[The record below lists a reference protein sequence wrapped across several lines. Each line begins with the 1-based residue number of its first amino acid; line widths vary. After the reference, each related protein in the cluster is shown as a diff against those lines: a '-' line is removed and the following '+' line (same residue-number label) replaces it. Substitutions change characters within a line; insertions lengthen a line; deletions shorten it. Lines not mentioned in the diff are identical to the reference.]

1 MKKINIKNLVSTSV
15 VVLFVFVLLTT
26 QLMVNILAKYQ
37 SKKNLGENSNVASFL
52 VNVDIKDVT
61 NSITINE
68 SIDYEFAPG
77 TKLDLDIML
86 NGIKNEVKVKY
97 TIIFQTLNNL
107 PIEITHDGID
117 ILTNNIT
124 GEINPLNSTTIEDI
138 IIEWPEANNYY
149 LYSGQIDLITVTV
162 VIEQI
167 D

>member
-37 SKKNLGENSNVASFL
+37 SKKNLGENYGSFF
-52 VNVDIKDVT
+52 VNFHQDVT